1 MINIKD
7 HKTGYL
13 WDQWEHL
20 GPKRRRLLQE
30 SWAGLFQEHV
40 LPHLPVEHVFPF
52 FSETMG
58 RPTKELYAMLGVLVL
73 QQLHDMTDNETI
85 QQLAFNIQ
93 WHYALNITG
102 FSDDETY
109 LCPKTLWN
117 VRQVVIEHNIDKVL
131 FEQITDHFIKT
142 FDVETRNQRLDSIH
156 IKSNMKHLGRVRII
170 AATINKFLVNLKRHH
185 PELYDRLSEDLKERY
200 KNDKALSVF
209 SLVKPSDSRKTLE
222 QVSQD
227 LFNLCQLFKD
237 CSEMQTMSSYTLLL
251 RVLNDQCTVTG
262 KTVAAKPAKE
272 IVSDSLQNPSDPDA
286 TYDGHKGKGYQV
298 QVMETWSGDDTKPD
312 LITYVEVEK
321 AHESDANALSP
332 AIKKTKKRDV
342 MPKEIL
348 ADSLYGSDDNINRAA
363 QEGVTVIA
371 PTMGKENE
379 ALIPLS
385 EFEFSDKGKITACPE
400 GNAPVYHKRKKER
413 NTVAFEHEDCANC
426 PHCKAC
432 QVKSGKKYYYLRFD
446 DKAHRLAKRRAQ
458 EKTDKFKDRYRYRS
472 GVEATMSDYDRLT
485 GVKQLRVR
493 GFEAVRFS
501 ALLKALSINIHRTSA
516 FIKGQM
522 KGAVPA
528 FT

>member
-20 GPKRRRLLQE
+20 GPKRRKLLQE
-30 SWAGLFQEHV
+30 SWAGLFQDHV
-40 LPHLPVEHVFPF
+40 LPYLPVEQVFPF

-58 RPTKELYAMLGVLVL
+58 RPTKELHAMLGVLVL

-85 QQLAFNIQ
+85 QQLSFNIQ

-102 FSDDETY
+102 FSDDEAY
-109 LCPKTLWN
+109 ACPKTLWN
-117 VRQVVIEHNIDKVL
+117 IRQIVIENNIDKIL

-142 FDVETRNQRLDSIH
+142 FGVDTGKQRLDSVH
-156 IKSNMKHLGRVRII
+156 IKSNMRHLGRVRII

-185 PELYDRLSEDLKERY
+185 PDFYDSLAEELKNRY

-209 SLVKPSDSRKTLE
+209 ALVKPSDSRKTLE

-227 LFNLCQLFKD
+227 LFDLCQLFKD
-237 CSEMQTMSSYTLLL
+237 CSAVQKMSSYALLL
-251 RVLNDQCTVTG
+251 RVLNEQCTVMG
-262 KTVAAKPAKE
+262 KAAVAKPAKE
-272 IVSDSLQNPSDPDA
+272 IGSDSLQNPSDPDA

-298 QVMETWSGDDTKPD
+298 QVMETWSEKDTHPD
-312 LITYVEVEK
+312 LITYVEIEK
-321 AHESDANALSP
+321 AHESDANALLP
-332 AIKKTKKRDV
+332 AIKETQKRDV

-348 ADSLYGSDDNINRAA
+348 ADSLYGSDDNINQAD

-371 PTMGKENE
+371 PAMGKENDT
-379 ALIPLS
+379 LIPLS
-385 EFEFSDKGKITACPE
+385 EFEFSDKGKVTACPE
-400 GNAPVYHKRKKER
+400 GCTPVYHKRKKAR

-426 PHCKAC
+426 PCFSTC
-432 QVKSGKKYYYLRFD
+432 PVKNGKKYHYLRFD

-458 EKTDKFKDRYRYRS
+458 EKTDEFKDRYRYRA
-472 GVEATMSDYDRLT
+472 GVEATISDYDRVT

-501 ALLKALSINIHRTSA
+501 ALLKALALNIHRTTA
-516 FIKGQM
+516 FIKRQM
-522 KGAVPA
+522 KGATPA
-528 FT
+528 LT

>member
-20 GPKRRRLLQE
+20 GPKRRILLQE

-52 FSETMG
+52 FSETIG

-142 FDVETRNQRLDSIH
+142 FDVETGNQRLDSIH
-156 IKSNMKHLGRVRII
+156 IKSNMRHLGRVRII

-185 PELYDRLSEDLKERY
+185 PELYDRLSEDLKDRY
-200 KNDKALSVF
+200 KNDKSLSVF

-227 LFNLCQLFKD
+227 LFDLCQSFNN
-237 CSEMQTMSSYTLLL
+237 CSEVQTMSSYALLL
-251 RVLNDQCTVTG
+251 RVLNEQCTVTG
-262 KTVAAKPAKE
+262 KTVAAKPNKE
-272 IVSDSLQNPSDPDA
+272 I
-286 TYDGHKGKGYQV
+286 
-298 QVMETWSGDDTKPD
+298 
-312 LITYVEVEK
+312 
-321 AHESDANALSP
+321 
-332 AIKKTKKRDV
+332 
-342 MPKEIL
+342 
-348 ADSLYGSDDNINRAA
+348 
-363 QEGVTVIA
+363 
-371 PTMGKENE
+371 
-379 ALIPLS
+379 
-385 EFEFSDKGKITACPE
+385 
-400 GNAPVYHKRKKER
+400 
-413 NTVAFEHEDCANC
+413 
-426 PHCKAC
+426 
-432 QVKSGKKYYYLRFD
+432 
-446 DKAHRLAKRRAQ
+446 
-458 EKTDKFKDRYRYRS
+458 
-472 GVEATMSDYDRLT
+472 
-485 GVKQLRVR
+485 
-493 GFEAVRFS
+493 
-501 ALLKALSINIHRTSA
+501 TSVH
-516 FIKGQM
+516 F
-522 KGAVPA
+522 
-528 FT
+528 

>member
-20 GPKRRRLLQE
+20 GPKRRILLQE

-40 LPHLPVEHVFPF
+40 LPHLPVERVFPF

-142 FDVETRNQRLDSIH
+142 FDVETGNQRLDSIH
-156 IKSNMKHLGRVRII
+156 IKSNMRHLGRVRII

-185 PELYDRLSEDLKERY
+185 PELYDRLSEDLKDRY
-200 KNDKALSVF
+200 KNDKSLSVF

-227 LFNLCQLFKD
+227 LFDLCQSFND
-237 CSEMQTMSSYTLLL
+237 CSEVQTMSSYTLLL

-262 KTVAAKPAKE
+262 KTVAAKPGKE
-272 IVSDSLQNPSDPDA
+272 ITSDSLQNPSDPDA

-298 QVMETWSGDDTKPD
+298 QVMETWSGDDRKPD
-312 LITYVEVEK
+312 LITHVEVEK
-321 AHESDANALSP
+321 AHESDANALLP
-332 AIKKTKKRDV
+332 AIKETQKRDV
-342 MPKEIL
+342 MPEEIL
-348 ADSLYGSDDNINRAA
+348 ADSLYGSDDNIVQAE

-379 ALIPLS
+379 VLIPLS
-385 EFEFSDKGKITACPE
+385 DFEFSDKGKITACPE
-400 GNAPVYHKRKKER
+400 GHTPVYHKRKKER
-413 NTVAFEHEDCANC
+413 NTVAFEHEHCADCPRRSTC
-426 PHCKAC
+426 P
-432 QVKSGKKYYYLRFD
+432 VKDGKKYRYLHFD
-446 DKAHRLAKRRAQ
+446 DKVHRLAKRRAR
-458 EKTDKFKDRYRYRS
+458 EKTDEFKDRYRYRA
-472 GVEATMSDYDRLT
+472 GVEATMSDYDRVT

-493 GFEAVRFS
+493 GFEAVRFC
-501 ALLKALSINIHRTSA
+501 ALLKAVALNIHRTSA
-516 FIKGQM
+516 FVKKQM
-522 KGAVPA
+522 RGADPVL
-528 FT
+528 T